1 MKRIA
6 LSLLLMLI
14 AICGWAQTK
23 DSIDQCQIVVAYDYR
38 CNTFD
43 KNGSAVVDSFK
54 LAVLVGTHTT
64 KCAPFYRTMTED
76 FGEWKNRSYQE
87 GEWFERQ
94 NNIPTIYINYPEGE
108 MTTLDKIIPQWYEV
122 RCAIPAIDWKMTDDT
137 LNVGGYLC
145 HKAVGKYA
153 GRKWTAWYTED
164 IATTA
169 GPWKLRGLPGLI
181 MKTVD
186 ADNIHSFEF
195 CGLQNRKDKIGFN
208 ELEQMHLYT
217 KTDQRKFI
225 KNRNKVFTSKRYV
238 QDPRYYITEDDLKDA
253 VEMWAAGPEPA
264 PEDKVTVFSRDM
276 VVPKK
281 AHVYQPL
288 ELE

>member
-1 MKRIA
+1 MKIVFA
-6 LSLLLMLI
+6 CI
-14 AICGWAQTK
+14 AIMLMTFSAVAQTK

-54 LAVLVGTHTT
+54 LAVLVGTHVT
-64 KCAPFYRTMTED
+64 KCAPFYRTMTDD

-94 NNIPTIYINYPEGE
+94 SNIPTIYINYPEGE
-108 MTTLDKIIPQWYEV
+108 MTTLDMIIPQWYEV
-122 RCAIPAIDWKMTDDT
+122 QGAIPMIDWKMTEDT
-137 LNVGGYLC
+137 LTVGGYLC
-145 HKAVGKYA
+145 QKAVGKYA

-181 MKTVD
+181 MKAVD
-186 ADNIHSFEF
+186 ADNIHAFEF

-208 ELEQMHLYT
+208 SLEQMHLYT

-225 KNRNKVFTSKRYV
+225 NNRNKVFMSKRYV
-238 QDPRYYITEDDLKDA
+238 QDPRYYITADDLKEA